1 MKKICTFLFL
11 LLTLAFDAGAQN
23 DHWSYS
29 VSPSLYTPMLSKSAV
44 TVVHSSG
51 VAYVIQSEDNILYV
65 SEVDPATMSVVGT
78 TYTLTP
84 NPGFQ
89 YQNIVLRGG
98 YEDVNGD
105 IVIYGS
111 WYTSVG
117 YDAHF
122 AAILN
127 QGNSFAGSSY
137 LFDQINNPSGV
148 FVAGCSGYDN
158 SGTVTHILVSSN
170 GNLYVYD
177 NNNFF
182 YLISYASAYGSETL
196 FTDISWDYRYQCF
209 IASGSVF
216 DYTVHTC
223 DPFLFFFKFDQ
234 PTSSWSP
241 VHYYVIRNNLYA
253 DWSEG
258 RALHVNLDVDAD
270 ELVLYQDL
278 RENDYDIIWLTRI
291 GNYLNNPT
299 LYSSYCHFL
308 PLHKISAYDLVYDSH
323 NNRLDLLGQFD
334 YCDAPATFIAQT
346 DPYDLSFLNIGQ
358 VSSPTGNSFCP
369 SWNVPNQNIL
379 GNDVKLNNTSLNPF
393 NPCHTIL
400 HTGVCKNSQGTTAY
414 VTETADISLSK
425 CDYPAFP
432 LSGVCSPTIQAFL
445 LPLPPPLNQIYVYS
459 VYFIPTL
466 GASASEVNEC
476 YNPVTC
482 SKVDGENPTPRMSGK
497 EESAIRMEDSRHF
510 VCENFLGSIRYAI
523 YDVSGGLVGNGST
536 FNGKST
542 FLSVY
547 RSGLYLIVAY
557 DDIGNSAVLKFPVV
571 Y

>member
-11 LLTLAFDAGAQN
+11 LLVLAFDAGAQN

-29 VSPSLYTPMLSKSAV
+29 VSPSLYTPMRAKSAV
-44 TVVHSSG
+44 TVVHSNN

-65 SEVDPATMSVVGT
+65 SEVDPATMLVLGT

-84 NPGFQ
+84 GSM

-98 YEDVNGD
+98 YEDFNGD
-105 IVIYGS
+105 IVVYGNC
-111 WYTSVG
+111 YTTVG
-117 YDAHF
+117 YDVHF

-127 QGNSFAGSSY
+127 PGNNFVGSRY
-137 LFDQINNPSGV
+137 LFDRSINPLGV
-148 FVAGCSGYDN
+148 FVAGCCGYDIN
-158 SGTVTHILVSSN
+158 GTVVQILVSSN
-170 GNLYVYD
+170 GKLYAYD
-177 NNNFF
+177 NNYTF
-182 YLISYASAYGSETL
+182 YTNGCASAYGSETH
-196 FTDISWDYRYQCF
+196 FTDISWDNRNQCF

-216 DYTVHTC
+216 DYTAHTC
-223 DPFLFFFKFDQ
+223 DPFLFFFKFDLPILDWN
-234 PTSSWSP
+234 PTSF
-241 VHYYVIRNNLYA
+241 YVIRNNLYM

-258 RALHVNLDVDAD
+258 RALHANLEVDAD

-291 GNYLNNPT
+291 GNYLSYNPI
-299 LYSSYCHFL
+299 LYSSYYHLF

-323 NNRLDLLGQFD
+323 NKRLDLLGQFD
-334 YCDAPATFIAQT
+334 YCDAPVTFIAQA
-346 DPYDLSFLNIGQ
+346 DPYDLNHLSIGQ
-358 VSSPTGNSFCP
+358 VSSPTGNPYCL
-369 SWNVPNQNIL
+369 SWNLPNQKIY
-379 GNDVKLNNTSLNPF
+379 GNSVKLNNTALNPF

-400 HTGVCKNSQGTTAY
+400 HTGVCDYDPGMTAY

-432 LSGVCSPTIQAFL
+432 LSKKCSPTIHVPSHIKTSDTCLFGNYL
-445 LPLPPPLNQIYVYS
+445 YLTTS
-459 VYFIPTL
+459 

-476 YNPVTC
+476 KDAVTC
-482 SKVDGENPTPRMSGK
+482 HNGNEEYPTPRMSGK
-497 EESAIRMEDSRHF
+497 GESAIRMEDSRHF

-523 YDVSGGLVGNGST
+523 YDVSGGLVGNGLT
-536 FNGKST
+536 FNGKSA

-557 DDIGNSAVLKFPVV
+557 DDRGNRAVLKFPVV